1 MFPRRRAFQAERTVN
16 TKAGSRSLIGK
27 KLVGLEQSDEGE
39 EIVREETEV
48 IWGVRSCRVSKAM
61 VVILVLNEKLLKG
74 FEQEW
79 RELDLN

>member
-27 KLVGLEQSDEGE
+27 KLVRLEQSDEGE

-48 IWGVRSCRVSKAM
+48 I
-61 VVILVLNEKLLKG
+61 
-74 FEQEW
+74 
-79 RELDLN
+79 